1 MTGRVPNGARPAHA
15 RVTSDHKPPVRP
27 LCPFSRLTSTNAA
40 LVFGRRFTIP
50 LKGREG
56 AKEVPVETQTIVI
69 IATVVVV
76 AVVLAGGIA
85 YFARSSILP
94 ARRTA
99 RLKQRFG
106 PEYERA
112 VATHGDTAT
121 AERDLTE
128 RLEHRNTL
136 ELRNLTDSE
145 RRAHIDTWTVIQ
157 QEFVDAPVRAVHD
170 ARGLVEAIMR
180 DVGYPDVP
188 GGTTDDHGFERLTRV
203 LSVDHPSAVSAFHR
217 AHAAGH
223 LTGADQERTES
234 LREAL
239 VAYRGLADSLL
250 GGLPQSDDASRTEG
264 APPPR
269 GPSDHGAPERST
281 SAGSRWKSVLPGK
294 TR

>member
-1 MTGRVPNGARPAHA
+1 M
-15 RVTSDHKPPVRP
+15 
-27 LCPFSRLTSTNAA
+27 
-40 LVFGRRFTIP
+40 
-50 LKGREG
+50 
-56 AKEVPVETQTIVI
+56 ETQTIVI
-69 IATVVVV
+69 IAIVVVV

-106 PEYERA
+106 AEYERA
-112 VATHGDTAT
+112 VATHGDTAG
-121 AERDLTE
+121 AERDLTD
-128 RLEHRNTL
+128 RLDRRNAI

-145 RRAHIDTWTVIQ
+145 RRAHIDTWSVIQ

-180 DVGYPDVP
+180 DVGYPDIP
-188 GGTTDDHGFERLTRV
+188 TGTADDHAFERLTRV
-203 LSVDHPSAVSAFHR
+203 LSVDHPAAVSAFHR

-239 VAYRGLADSLL
+239 VAYRTLADSLL
-250 GGLPQSDDASRTEG
+250 GGLPEGTDGSRIDRT
-264 APPPR
+264 APSH
-269 GPSDHGAPERST
+269 GPSPGGAPERSA
-281 SAGSRWKSVLPGK
+281 SAEHRWDAGVPGK
-294 TR
+294 RR